1 MTPPSPTHPSGL
13 RVLVLS
19 WRDSGHPEGGGA
31 ELYLD
36 HVLAGLVRAGH
47 VITVLTARYPGSARR
62 SEEGG
67 VRILRAGG
75 RFTVYLRSAL
85 RLLLRRGGRFDVVV
99 DVQNGMP
106 FFARLLTR
114 RPVVVLCHHVHREQ
128 WSIALGSGWGGRVA
142 ARVGWWIESR
152 LAPKAFRRCRYVTV
166 SSRSADDLVQ
176 LGVDRDRV
184 TVVHNGAPPPR
195 AGTGRSVQP
204 ELLVL
209 GRLVPHKQVE
219 HAVRSLAVLSDR
231 FPALRLV
238 VAGHGWWEQE
248 IRNEIARLGLGSR
261 VDVTGFVDD
270 DQKHMLLSRAWVLVT
285 PSVKEGWGLCVIEAA
300 AHGTPTVAYRSAG
313 GVAESVLH
321 GSTGLLAEDEA
332 DLTEQIA
339 QLLGNAELR
348 ASMGTSA
355 RAHAGGFTWT
365 RTAELF
371 DDVLVTAAG
380 RARAGRPAELPR
392 PVVAIPS
399 PSTPG
404 DDLVLL
410 DAEAVGS

>member
-1 MTPPSPTHPSGL
+1 VTSPPPTDPSGL

-47 VITVLTARYPGSARR
+47 VITVLTARYPGSERR
-62 SEEGG
+62 SEADGIR
-67 VRILRAGG
+67 VLRAGG
-75 RFTVYLRSAL
+75 RFTVYLHAAL
-85 RLLLRRGGRFDVVV
+85 RILLRRAGRFDVVV

-128 WSIALGSGWGGRVA
+128 WSIALGTGWGGRLA
-142 ARVGWWIESR
+142 ARVGWWVESW
-152 LAPKAFRRCRYVTV
+152 LAPRAFRGCRYVTV
-166 SSRSADDLVQ
+166 SVRSADDLVA

-195 AGTGRSVQP
+195 AGTGRSARP

-219 HAVRSLAVLSDR
+219 HAVRSLAALSGR
-231 FPALRLV
+231 FPDLRLT
-238 VAGHGWWEQE
+238 VAGQGWWEQE
-248 IRNEIARLGLGSR
+248 IRDEVHRLGLASR
-261 VDVTGFVDD
+261 VELTGFVDED
-270 DQKHMLLSRAWVLVT
+270 HKHVLLSRAWVLVT

-332 DLTEQIA
+332 DLTAQIA
-339 QLLGNAELR
+339 ELLGDAELR
-348 ASMGTSA
+348 ATMGRAATTYA
-355 RAHAGGFTWT
+355 RGFTWT
-365 RTAELF
+365 RTADRFE
-371 DDVLVTAAG
+371 DVLVTAAG
-380 RARAGRPAELPR
+380 RLPAAVPQ

-399 PSTPG
+399 PSRPG
-404 DDLVLL
+404 DDLILL
-410 DAEAVGS
+410 DPEAVGS

>member
-1 MTPPSPTHPSGL
+1 VTTPSPTVPSGL

-36 HVLAGLVRAGH
+36 NVLAGLVRAGH
-47 VITVLTARYPGSARR
+47 LITVLTARYPGSARR
-62 SEEGG
+62 SDEGG

-75 RFTVYLRSAL
+75 RFTVYLRTAL
-85 RLLLRRGGRFDVVV
+85 RILLRRGGGFDVVV

-128 WSIALGSGWGGRVA
+128 WSIALGTGWGGRLA
-142 ARVGWWIESR
+142 ARVGWWVESS
-152 LAPKAFRRCRYVTV
+152 LAPRAFRRCRYVTV
-166 SSRSADDLVQ
+166 SVRSADDLVA

-184 TVVHNGAPPPR
+184 TVVHNGAPPAR
-195 AGTGRSVQP
+195 AGTGRSTQP

-219 HAVRSLAVLSDR
+219 HAIRSLVALGSR
-231 FPALRLV
+231 FPDLRLT
-238 VAGHGWWEQE
+238 VAGHGWWEQQ
-248 IRNEIARLGLGSR
+248 IRDEVHRLGLTSR
-261 VDVTGFVDD
+261 VELTGFVNEDD
-270 DQKHMLLSRAWVLVT
+270 KHVLLSRAWVLVT
-285 PSVKEGWGLCVIEAA
+285 PSVKEGWGLSVIEAA

-332 DLTEQIA
+332 DLSDQIA
-339 QLLGNAELR
+339 RLLGDAELR
-348 ASMGTSA
+348 ASMGKSA
-355 RAHAGGFTWT
+355 ATYARGFTWT
-365 RTAELF
+365 RTADRFE
-371 DDVLVTAAG
+371 DVLLTAAG
-380 RARAGRPAELPR
+380 RGPAATPR
-392 PVVAIPS
+392 HVVAIPS

>member
-1 MTPPSPTHPSGL
+1 VTTPSPTVSSGL

-36 HVLAGLVRAGH
+36 NVLAGLVRAGH

-62 SEEGG
+62 SDEGG

-75 RFTVYLRSAL
+75 RFTVYLRTAQ
-85 RLLLRRGGRFDVVV
+85 RMLLRRGGRFDVVV

-128 WSIALGSGWGGRVA
+128 WSIALGTGWGGRFA
-142 ARVGWWIESR
+142 ARVGWWVESW
-152 LAPKAFRRCRYVTV
+152 LAPRAFRRCRYITV
-166 SSRSADDLVQ
+166 SGRSADDLVA
-176 LGVDRDRV
+176 LGVDSDRV

-195 AGTGRSVQP
+195 TGTARAAQP

-219 HAVRSLAVLSDR
+219 HAVRSLAALSDR
-231 FPALRLV
+231 FPGLRLT

-248 IRNEIARLGLGSR
+248 IRDEVARLGLGSR
-261 VDVTGFVDD
+261 VELTGFVDE
-270 DQKHMLLSRAWVLVT
+270 DQKHVLLSRAWVLVT

-332 DLTEQIA
+332 DLTSQIA
-339 QLLGNAELR
+339 LLLADAELR
-348 ASMGTSA
+348 TAMGASAT
-355 RAHAGGFTWT
+355 AHARGFTWT
-365 RTAELF
+365 RTAALF
-371 DDVLVTAAG
+371 EDVLVTAAG
-380 RARAGRPAELPR
+380 RRPADVPR
-392 PVVAIPS
+392 HVVAIPS

>member
-1 MTPPSPTHPSGL
+1 VTTPSPTVPSGL

-36 HVLAGLVRAGH
+36 NVLAGLVRAGH
-47 VITVLTARYPGSARR
+47 LITVLTARYPGSARR
-62 SEEGG
+62 SDEGG

-75 RFTVYLRSAL
+75 RFTVYLRTGL
-85 RLLLRRGGRFDVVV
+85 RILLRRGGRFDVVV

-128 WSIALGSGWGGRVA
+128 WSIALGAGWSGRLA
-142 ARVGWWIESR
+142 ARVGWWVESS
-152 LAPKAFRRCRYVTV
+152 LAPRAFRRCRYVTV
-166 SSRSADDLVQ
+166 SNRSADDLVA
-176 LGVDRDRV
+176 LGVDRERV
-184 TVVHNGAPPPR
+184 TVVHNGAPPAR
-195 AGTGRSVQP
+195 AGTGRSAQP

-219 HAVRSLAVLSDR
+219 HAIRSLVALNGR
-231 FPALRLV
+231 FPDLRLT
-238 VAGHGWWEQE
+238 VAGQGWWEQQ
-248 IRNEIARLGLGSR
+248 IRDEVHRLGLTSR
-261 VDVTGFVDD
+261 VELTGFVDED
-270 DQKHMLLSRAWVLVT
+270 HKHVLLSRAWVLVT
-285 PSVKEGWGLCVIEAA
+285 PSVKEGWGLSVIEAA

-313 GVAESVLH
+313 GVAESVLD

-332 DLTEQIA
+332 DLGGQIA
-339 QLLGNAELR
+339 RLLGDAELR
-348 ASMGTSA
+348 ASMGKAAITHA
-355 RAHAGGFTWT
+355 RGFTWT
-365 RTAELF
+365 RTADRFE
-371 DDVLVTAAG
+371 DVLLTAAG
-380 RARAGRPAELPR
+380 RGPAATPR
-392 PVVAIPS
+392 QVVAIPS
-399 PSTPG
+399 PSAPG